1 MSFTPKF
8 TAGPHARAQIGFLA
22 VANADLIERD
32 MFAMAPEGVGLHF
45 TRVPMG
51 TACTVENLAAM
62 EGELHSALATLMPA
76 RDDTDVITF
85 NCTSAS
91 FVIGD
96 RKVQKII
103 TTARPGV
110 KATTMVTSV
119 VSALKAL
126 DVTRVAMGTAY
137 TDDINQMERRFLQD
151 HGFDCLSAEGLG
163 LMTDAEMNRVS
174 PESLLEF
181 AEFVDR
187 PDAEA
192 IFLSC
197 GALRSVEILDAAET
211 RLGKPVICSN
221 QASLWDCLRL
231 AGVHDHVTGFGRL
244 LADL

>member
-1 MSFTPKF
+1 MSYIPEFD
-8 TAGPHARAQIGFLA
+8 AGPHARAQLGFLA

-76 RDDTDVITF
+76 RTDTDVITF

-96 RKVQKII
+96 TKVQDII
-103 TTARPGV
+103 RAARPGV

-119 VSALKAL
+119 VSALRAL
-126 DVTRVAMGTAY
+126 DVRKVAMGTAY
-137 TDDINQMERRFLQD
+137 TDDINEMERVFLEA
-151 HGFDCLSAEGLG
+151 HGFDCLSAEGLS
-163 LMTDAEMNRVS
+163 LMTDTEMNRVTLD
-174 PESLLEF
+174 SLLDF
-181 AEFVDR
+181 AAHVDR

-192 IFLSC
+192 VFLSC
-197 GALRSVEILDAAET
+197 GALRSVEILETAEA

-221 QASLWDCLRL
+221 QASLWECLRL
-231 AGVHDHVTGFGRL
+231 ARVQDRVAGFGSL
-244 LADL
+244 LSTI